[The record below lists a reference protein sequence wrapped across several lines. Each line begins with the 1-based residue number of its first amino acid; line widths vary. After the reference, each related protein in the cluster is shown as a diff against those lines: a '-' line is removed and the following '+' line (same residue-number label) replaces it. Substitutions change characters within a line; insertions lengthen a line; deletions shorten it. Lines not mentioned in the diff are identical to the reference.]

1 MNLDKFDLNVDHYN
15 CDDIEQLF
23 GLTYPYTSEGITTKK
38 QELNNQ
44 ILSNNTL
51 GAVKTE
57 EIVDFLDSVAE
68 RLKKKV
74 LNGDCEPGQ
83 SESTGQFKGH
93 SKNTGNDGTLI
104 VPTQPQHAIP
114 VNTYLGSGRVA
125 NQPVAPPGQINPINT
140 HTITKL
146 VNIDTQF
153 RENYYTTISS
163 DIQLTLPLKLE
174 NVIQMTIQEAIMPI
188 SWYAISESRGN
199 NKFRINVAEP
209 IQFNPTAAYTG
220 DPYWYDGTGFT
231 TTAPE
236 SINTEFH
243 SYLVTIPDGNY
254 SPPFGGEEG
263 LESLE
268 DAVNDAIC
276 EALQV
281 PKDYPRIAYNI
292 DRKTGKSYF
301 YEKSVYFEVKTT
313 VPEPWSG
320 AVTLGTPVTLYPI
333 QRLLS
338 IEFNI
343 NNDAPDNQADYM
355 APLQLQLG
363 WQLGFRNAEYR
374 GNISIDDVY
383 NGVLTP
389 ATSGA
394 PAPAGNWLVPRAASP
409 TAGASI
415 VSDNPTVFISEGIA
429 LVKGPSYGYIVIDDF
444 NNNVNQNFTQAY
456 TDSLFRSSNVMSK
469 ISLSQLQSTA
479 AYLQSSVLGVVTT
492 RTYFGPV
499 DIQKLHIQ
507 FLDEYGRAINLN
519 NMDWSLTLSFI
530 CQYDK

>member
-1 MNLDKFDLNVDHYN
+1 MNLDNFDLNVNHYN

-23 GLTYPYTSEGITTKK
+23 GLSYPYTSEGITQKK
-38 QELNNQ
+38 QELNKQ
-44 ILSNNTL
+44 ILANNTL
-51 GAVKTE
+51 GAIKTE

-68 RLKKKV
+68 RLKEKV
-74 LNGDCEPGQ
+74 LDGACEPGQ
-83 SESTGQFKGH
+83 SQASNFMGH
-93 SKNTGNDGTLI
+93 ADTKGNDGTLI
-104 VPTQPQHAIP
+104 VPTQPQNAIP

-153 RENYYTTISS
+153 RNNYYTSLSS
-163 DIQLTLPLKLE
+163 DVHLTLPFKLD
-174 NVIQMTIQEAIMPI
+174 NVIQMTIQEAIMPV

-209 IQFNPTAAYTG
+209 IGFDPATVYTG
-220 DPYWYDGTGFT
+220 GVITWTSED
-231 TTAPE
+231 
-236 SINTEFH
+236 TEFK

-254 SPPFGGEEG
+254 SPPFGSEEG
-263 LESLE
+263 LEKLV

-276 EALQV
+276 QALDV
-281 PKDYPRIAYNI
+281 ARDYPRIAYAI
-292 DRKTGKSYF
+292 DTKTGKSYF
-301 YEKSVYFEVKTT
+301 YEKSVVVDTSGGAT
-313 VPEPWSG
+313 NPHPWG
-320 AVTLGTPVTLYPI
+320 GTHSPIYPI
-333 QRLLS
+333 QRLLG

-343 NNDAPDNQADYM
+343 NNDAPLNQSNYM
-355 APLQLQLG
+355 APLQLQCG

-374 GNISIDDVY
+374 GTVNIDAV
-383 NGVLTP
+383 NLGVLTP
-389 ATSGA
+389 
-394 PAPAGNWLVPRAASP
+394 
-409 TAGASI
+409 TAGA
-415 VSDNPTVFISEGIA
+415 DPTGDWLTEATGNPNVFISEGIA
-429 LVKGPSYGYIVIDDF
+429 LVKGPAYGYIVIDDF

-456 TDSLFRSSNVMSK
+456 AESVFRNSNVMSK

-479 AYLQSSVLGVVTT
+479 AFLQTSILGTVTT

-507 FLDEYGRAINLN
+507 FLDEYGRVINLN

>member
-15 CDDIEQLF
+15 CDDVEQLF
-23 GLTYPYTSEGITTKK
+23 GLTYPYTSEGIAQKK
-38 QELNNQ
+38 RELSQQ

-51 GAVKTE
+51 GAIKSE

-68 RLKKKV
+68 RLKDKV
-74 LNGDCEPGQ
+74 ANGECEPG
-83 SESTGQFKGH
+83 ESDFIGH
-93 SKNTGNDGTLI
+93 SGNKGQDGTLI
-104 VPTQPQHAIP
+104 APTHPARDVIP

-125 NQPVAPPGQINPINT
+125 NQPVAPPGKINPINT

-153 RENYYTTISS
+153 RDNYYTTLSS
-163 DIQLTLPLKLE
+163 DLQLTLPLKLE
-174 NVIQMTIQEAIMPI
+174 NVIQMTLQEAIMPV

-199 NKFRINVAEP
+199 NKFILNVAEP
-209 IQFNPTAAYTG
+209 IAYNADNAYSHSG
-220 DPYWYDGTGFT
+220 AWWEQPGGGAPAPGTGPTSVDIVFK
-231 TTAPE
+231 
-236 SINTEFH
+236 
-243 SYLVTIPDGNY
+243 SYIVTIPDGNY

-263 LESLE
+263 LEKLE

-276 EALQV
+276 KALSV
-281 PKDYPRIAYNI
+281 PANYPRIAYAI

-301 YEKSVYFEVKTT
+301 YERSVSYADGEVPK
-313 VPEPWSG
+313 PWKGSG
-320 AVTLGTPVTLYPI
+320 SGENVLFPI
-333 QRLLS
+333 QRLIG
-338 IEFNI
+338 IEFNV
-343 NNDAPDNQADYM
+343 NNDSPTSQSDYM
-355 APLQLQLG
+355 SPLQLQLG
-363 WQLGFRNAEYR
+363 WQLGFRNAQYR
-374 GNISIDDVY
+374 GTMNIDIIYEFGLVT
-383 NGVLTP
+383 GARGGP
-389 ATSGA
+389 ALVSWIAPQAQSGN
-394 PAPAGNWLVPRAASP
+394 AGTLP
-409 TAGASI
+409 
-415 VSDNPTVFISEGIA
+415 NPNVFISEGIA
-429 LVKGPSYGYIVIDDF
+429 LVKGPAYGYIVIDDF

-456 TDSLFRSSNVMSK
+456 ADSVFRSSNVMSK

-507 FLDEYGRAINLN
+507 FLDEYGRVIDLN